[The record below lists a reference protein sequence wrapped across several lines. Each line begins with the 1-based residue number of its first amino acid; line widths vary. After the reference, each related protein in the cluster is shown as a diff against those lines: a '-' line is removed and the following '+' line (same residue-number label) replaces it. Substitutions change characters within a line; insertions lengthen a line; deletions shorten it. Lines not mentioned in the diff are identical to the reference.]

1 MTKATPST
9 GQPPKPKKSRKSRCE
24 KSGCRKRILHIN
36 EGRLRCSKC
45 GKLYCAKHAI
55 ALTTNVVH
63 GHDCAGL
70 MAHAEEWKA
79 KLLQT
84 KTVAAKLCP
93 V

>member
-1 MTKATPST
+1 MTKDTPST
-9 GQPPKPKKSRKSRCE
+9 GPPPKPKKKRCD
-24 KSGCRKRILHIN
+24 KLGCRKRILHIN

-45 GKLYCAKHAI
+45 RQLYCAKHAI

-70 MAHAEEWKA
+70 KAHAEEWKA